1 MSIRHLFLW
10 SGLAALGLS
19 PWVLAADAISPTA
32 APSLGT
38 PAPASSVLGLQE
50 VLQAARQ
57 SPEVLAAQRAVNAAR
72 AEVLS
77 ADRAPAPTL
86 SAGVA
91 SIDLQ
96 NGNGS
101 GSFWSQKRIDKSLG
115 LDWTWERGNKRAL
128 RTETAAHSANAA
140 QADSQE
146 VLLLQQINA
155 QAAFYDLLA
164 AQQRLQAVQAIGQSA
179 KQLAHSA
186 QLRLKAGDLSAQDAA
201 RIQIEAE
208 RSRAEEQSA
217 ALDRQQAVWALS
229 QFTGLAVPR
238 GGWQV
243 QGEWPASTADTA
255 QADAL
260 LETLIEQRPD
270 VIAARERL
278 AAAQTALQSA
288 QALRQAD
295 PSIGTSFDHFPGTS
309 TRLMALRISMPLN
322 GWQRFD
328 GDIARALAQEE
339 QSQALLQKTLLQAH
353 ADLGA
358 LVQARQIS
366 AERLQIFE
374 SSILIQATQVAAQ
387 AETAYNKGGLTLTDL
402 LDARRTLKTIQL
414 EALAARNAH
423 AKALGAWQLRLAM
436 PGRAH

>member
-260 LETLIEQRPD
+260 LETLIEQRPN

>member
-1 MSIRHLFLW
+1 LFLW

-288 QALRQAD
+288 QALRQTD

-366 AERLQIFE
+366 AQRLQIFE

>member
-10 SGLAALGLS
+10 SGLVALGLS

-128 RTETAAHSANAA
+128 RTETAAHSAKAA

-155 QAAFYDLLA
+155 QAAFYDLLT
-164 AQQRLQAVQAIGQSA
+164 AQQRLQAVQAISQSA

-238 GGWQV
+238 GGLQV
-243 QGEWPASTADTA
+243 QGEWPASSADTA

-366 AERLQIFE
+366 AQRLQIFE

-402 LDARRTLKTIQL
+402 LDARRTLKTTQL
-414 EALAARNAH
+414 EALVARNAH

>member
-260 LETLIEQRPD
+260 LETLIEQRPN

-288 QALRQAD
+288 QALRQTD

-366 AERLQIFE
+366 AQRLQIFE